1 MLLRF
6 ADLERDADLVEAAR
20 TIAQIML
27 RDYPEQV
34 AAHLLRWLGSREE
47 YLKA

>member
-6 ADLERDADLVEAAR
+6 ADLERDVELVEAAR
-20 TIAQIML
+20 RAAEIML
-27 RDYPEQV
+27 LEHPQAV
-34 AAHLLRWLGSREE
+34 AAHLLRWLGSRED